1 MVNRVLDPEFCK
13 LPCRVLMDKTVPT
26 AEINQNLVDVI
37 KTVKEN
43 YHGDIVALEDGE
55 PVGCFNMFDVLK
67 WLAESDL
74 PRSEIKVENLI
85 CTPVITVNTG
95 STIEEAFDIMKKF
108 DITSLA
114 VTEKGKLKGYITDK
128 GVKEWMNMY
137 PHYLRYVQ
145 ATKQSKCSEL
155 IEEIFRSGSPTS

>member
-1 MVNRVLDPEFCK
+1 
-13 LPCRVLMDKTVPT
+13 
-26 AEINQNLVDVI
+26 
-37 KTVKEN
+37 
-43 YHGDIVALEDGE
+43 
-55 PVGCFNMFDVLK
+55 MFDVLK